1 MEQLMTVDELIDDFA
16 LTNEEQLR
24 QFSIAPHSLPL
35 QRRSSMTAN

>member
-24 QFSIAPHSLPL
+24 QFSIAPHSLPM